1 VGVEGSGDRA
11 GSFFTLRAAVASH
24 PILAPFDVSRNE
36 PLSGARFFEVM
47 AAEPPDSG
55 VVVAQFAEGLPALI
69 EDRGALLFTSS
80 LEPDWNELATS
91 GTFVPLLHQMLGHL
105 CGVSG
110 GAGRNI
116 RPGET
121 FSEALPAGPVSVG
134 PYEEPGVY
142 TVRVG
147 ADRTLEL
154 SVNVSPEESNLRP
167 LNRGGLRDVL
177 PGAIVLD
184 LEAAGDVDN
193 LERSG
198 QELWPFF
205 ALLAMGLLAAELFV
219 ARSAAPPE

>member
-1 VGVEGSGDRA
+1 
-11 GSFFTLRAAVASH
+11 
-24 PILAPFDVSRNE
+24 
-36 PLSGARFFEVM
+36 
-47 AAEPPDSG
+47 
-55 VVVAQFAEGLPALI
+55 
-69 EDRGALLFTSS
+69 
-80 LEPDWNELATS
+80 
-91 GTFVPLLHQMLGHL
+91 
-105 CGVSG
+105 VSG

-121 FSEALPAGPVSVG
+121 FSEALPTGPVSVG

-142 TVRVG
+142 TVQAG

-154 SVNVSPEESNLRP
+154 SVNVSPEESYLRP
-167 LNRGGLRDVL
+167 LERRGLRGVL
-177 PGAIVLD
+177 PGAVVLA

-205 ALLAMGLLAAELFV
+205 ALLAMGLLAVELFV